1 MKAKPFRPKAWAV
14 LAGIALACAGAHAQ
28 LAVTST
34 AFANNGAIPDPFT
47 YSLGAQCSGANQ
59 TPALSIANIPAGT
72 RTLAVRV
79 IDTSAGN
86 FLHWKAWDIPAPGAT
101 VTLPQN
107 SGPAAGGV
115 TKNNDFGANGYGGP
129 CPPTGTGTHNYEFRV
144 YALPAAAGGPE
155 PTDAALDALPAAS
168 RGMLVGT
175 RTFGVSVPIPG
186 GAGAGA
192 GAQAIPTMSELG
204 LALTGMV
211 LAGAA
216 AARMR
221 RRKL

>member
-1 MKAKPFRPKAWAV
+1 MKTRIFHPKALAV
-14 LAGIALACAGAHAQ
+14 LAGVTLACAGAQAQ

-34 AFANNGAIPDPFT
+34 AFVSNGAIPDPFT

-59 TPALSIANIPAGT
+59 TPALTIANIPAGT
-72 RTLAVRV
+72 QTLAIRV

-86 FLHWKAWDIPAPGAT
+86 FLHWKAWAIPAPGAT
-101 VTLPQN
+101 VTLTQN

-192 GAQAIPTMSELG
+192 QAIPTMSELG